1 MSCRRDAIPQSIQA
15 PTRSAVPAPRTKVL
29 ARDVAVTVLAVDG
42 KASKSVID
50 WLLSHDEIEKCGDR
64 YTELRPL
71 HNGAR
76 VGRRRTL

>member
-1 MSCRRDAIPQSIQA
+1 
-15 PTRSAVPAPRTKVL
+15 VL
-29 ARDVAVTVLAVDG
+29 VRDVAVTVLAVDG

-64 YTELRPL
+64 YTEARPL

-76 VGRRRTL
+76 IERRRTL

>member
-1 MSCRRDAIPQSIQA
+1 MAETESSD
-15 PTRSAVPAPRTKVL
+15 TRVSTRPADQSAV
-29 ARDVAVTVLAVDG
+29 RDVAVTVLAVDG

-64 YTELRPL
+64 YTEARPL

-76 VGRRRTL
+76 VERRRTL